1 VKFFSSQDIIALTPY
16 KALVPHLIDGLQSRC
31 ISPSRLELDVT
42 GAGDALLVMPA
53 WRPHGIVGVKL
64 VTAYPNNNRIELPS
78 ISAVYVAFDA
88 AHGQV
93 LAMIDGLTLTTRRTA
108 AASAL
113 AMSRLLSKKA
123 QRLAIMGTGSLC
135 LDLIEAH
142 NSAFPFTKTVLWG
155 LTLDK
160 TIQRA
165 RQALERGFPTEAVAD
180 LTEAVRD
187 ADCIVCAT
195 TSRKPFIFQSDLKL
209 GAHVSLVGAFTRGM
223 AELDPQAL
231 PFVKLFADS
240 REAVLDKGGRSLAGA
255 SGRAHPTIRYR
266 NRVARYRSPSVQLQ
280 PDRNG
285 HHGLEVRRLCRA
297 RPYHGRDDLE
307 RNVVGLD
314 QVLPI
319 IRTNCLGRDVVG
331 AG

>member
-1 VKFFSSQDIIALTPY
+1 MKFFSSQDIIALTPY

-53 WRPHGIVGVKL
+53 WRPRGIVGVKL

-88 AHGQV
+88 AHGQA

-155 LTLDK
+155 RTLDK

-240 REAVLDKGGRSLAGA
+240 REAVLDKGGEVWQALRDGLIQPSAIAAEL
-255 SGRAHPTIRYR
+255 RDI
-266 NRVARYRSPSVQLQ
+266 VAPQFNFSRTETDITVWKSVGFAEL
-280 PDRNG
+280 DLITAEMILNG
-285 HHGLEVRRLCRA
+285 MS
-297 RPYHGRDDLE
+297 
-307 RNVVGLD
+307 
-314 QVLPI
+314 
-319 IRTNCLGRDVVG
+319 
-331 AG
+331 

>member
-1 VKFFSSQDIIALTPY
+1 MKFFSSQDVTALTPY
-16 KALVPHLIDGLQSRC
+16 KALVPHLIDGLQSSC
-31 ISPSRLELDVT
+31 ISPSRLDLDVT
-42 GAGDALLVMPA
+42 GAGDALLIMPA

-88 AHGQV
+88 AHGQA

-123 QRLAIMGTGSLC
+123 QRLAVIGTGSLC

-155 LTLDK
+155 RTPDK
-160 TIQRA
+160 AIQRA
-165 RQALERGFPTEAVAD
+165 QQALERGFPTEAVAD

-195 TSRKPFIFQSDLKL
+195 TSRKPFHLPKRPEAWGACQSCGRLHQGYG
-209 GAHVSLVGAFTRGM
+209 GA
-223 AELDPQAL
+223 
-231 PFVKLFADS
+231 
-240 REAVLDKGGRSLAGA
+240 
-255 SGRAHPTIRYR
+255 
-266 NRVARYRSPSVQLQ
+266 
-280 PDRNG
+280 
-285 HHGLEVRRLCRA
+285 
-297 RPYHGRDDLE
+297 
-307 RNVVGLD
+307 
-314 QVLPI
+314 
-319 IRTNCLGRDVVG
+319 
-331 AG
+331 